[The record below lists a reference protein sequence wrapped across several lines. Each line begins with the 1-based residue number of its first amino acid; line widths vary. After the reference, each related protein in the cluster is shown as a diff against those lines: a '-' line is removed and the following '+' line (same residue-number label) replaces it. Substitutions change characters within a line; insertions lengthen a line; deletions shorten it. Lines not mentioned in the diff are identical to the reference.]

1 MNFSIE
7 DLDRVLKHKNILLM
21 PHGDNSSIEFRRR
34 RDLIINGT
42 MYIISWYINQC
53 YLTRDRLTVPFSFV
67 KQSNTWPNRAKTNLQ
82 FYNKKGDICCILMLE
97 EL

>member
-7 DLDRVLKHKNILLM
+7 DLDRVLKHKNILSR
-21 PHGDNSSIEFRRR
+21 PYGDGSSTEFRRHR
-34 RDLIINGT
+34 ELIINQT
-42 MYIISWYINQC
+42 MYGISWYINQC
-53 YLTRDRLTVPFSFV
+53 YLIRDKLTVPFSFV